1 MSQETIPSRGEIAKE
16 DTWDLSK
23 LFINDKAWETGLGE
37 FEKLADK
44 IPSFKGTLGTSAENL
59 AAWLDFAR
67 DQDILAERLGYYAEL
82 RQTEDEGDNAA
93 RTMTGKFTMA
103 ASKALAASAWTAP
116 EIMAISDEAME
127 RFLTH
132 PRLEEYRVYL
142 KKLLRY
148 KPYILSEKE
157 ERIIALHAE
166 GEEISNDA
174 FSVLT
179 NVDIDFG
186 VIETPE
192 GKRPLS
198 QSTLSVFMEN
208 PDRELR
214 RRVYEQFYRQ
224 FDAHKNTL
232 ASLYAGQVKLNVIHA
247 RIRGHSSVRA
257 AALFSDN
264 VDEKVYD
271 NLVDTVGR
279 NLAPLHRYY
288 SLRKKA
294 LKLPELKH
302 YDVYAPLAAGAAKKT
317 TWNEAV
323 DIVTEALSPLGDEY
337 TGTLRK
343 GLLGRWA
350 DRYENKGK
358 RSGAF
363 SAGSYSGDP
372 YILMNYKDDSIRDI
386 FTLAHEGGHS
396 MHSYY
401 SAKNNPFMHYGYS
414 IFEAEVASTF
424 NEELLFRY
432 LLAGADSNR
441 SLLDRGSS
449 ENPEKLKLYLVNKRV
464 DEILAT
470 LYRQTM
476 FAEFEK
482 RTHELEEGGT
492 PLTVDLLR
500 EEYRKLQE
508 KYFGSE
514 MVLEKESDLEGLRI
528 PHFYRAF
535 YVYKYATGISASLAL
550 AERVLSGGKKEREDY
565 FGFLKSGGS
574 RFPIESLEAAGVNM
588 ASPAPVEAACT
599 AFSRMVDELE
609 GLL

>member
-1 MSQETIPSRGEIAKE
+1 MAQETIPTRKETAQE

-23 LFINDKAWETGLGE
+23 LFASDQEWEAALLEYVKTAE
-37 FEKLADK
+37 K
-44 IPSFKGTLGTSAENL
+44 IPSFRGTLGKSAESL
-59 AAWLDFAR
+59 VAWLTFIR
-67 DQDILAERLGYYAEL
+67 DLGILQERLGSYAGL

-103 ASKALAASAWTAP
+103 ASKVQAASAWDAP
-116 EIMAISDEAME
+116 EIMAIPDDVMSGFMGNPLLA
-127 RFLTH
+127 
-132 PRLEEYRVYL
+132 EYRIYL
-142 KKLLRY
+142 SKLLRH
-148 KPYILSEKE
+148 KPHILSDKE
-157 ERIIALHAE
+157 ERILALHAE
-166 GEEISNDA
+166 GEGVPDDA

-186 VIETPE
+186 TIDTPE

-198 QSTLSVFMEN
+198 QSTWSIFMEN

-214 RRVYEQFYRQ
+214 KKAYETFYYH
-224 FDAHKNTL
+224 FDSHKNTI
-232 ASLYAGQVKLNVIHA
+232 ACLYAGQVKQNVIHA
-247 RIRGHSSVRA
+247 RIRGFPSARA
-257 AALFSDN
+257 AALFPDN

-271 NLVDTVGR
+271 NLVDTVGK
-279 NLAPLHRYY
+279 NLGHLHRYY
-288 SLRKKA
+288 SLRKKI
-294 LKLPELKH
+294 LKVKDFRH
-302 YDVYAPLAAGAAKKT
+302 YDVYVPLVADVTKKT
-317 TWNEAV
+317 SWNEAV
-323 DIVTEALSPLGDEY
+323 DIISKALSPLGEEY
-337 TGTLRK
+337 TGILK
-343 GLLGRWA
+343 AGLLNRWA

-363 SAGSYSGDP
+363 SAGSFTGDP

-401 SAKNNPFMHYGYS
+401 SAKNNPFMHYDYT

-432 LLAGADSNR
+432 LLKESDSDAN
-441 SLLDRGSS
+441 SKELKCYLL
-449 ENPEKLKLYLVNKRV
+449 NKRA

-476 FAEFEK
+476 FAEFEST
-482 RTHELEEGGT
+482 THRLEEEGT
-492 PLTVDLLR
+492 PLTVDVLR
-500 EEYRKLQE
+500 GEYRKLLE

-535 YVYKYATGISASLAL
+535 YVYKYSTGISAALAL
-550 AERVLSGGKKEREDY
+550 AERVLSGKERGEY
-565 FGFLKSGGS
+565 FNFLKSGGS
-574 RFPIESLEAAGVNM
+574 RFPIDSLKAAGVDM
-588 ASPAPVEAACT
+588 SLPTPVEAACAT
-599 AFSRMVDELE
+599 FGHLVEELE
-609 GLL
+609 GAL